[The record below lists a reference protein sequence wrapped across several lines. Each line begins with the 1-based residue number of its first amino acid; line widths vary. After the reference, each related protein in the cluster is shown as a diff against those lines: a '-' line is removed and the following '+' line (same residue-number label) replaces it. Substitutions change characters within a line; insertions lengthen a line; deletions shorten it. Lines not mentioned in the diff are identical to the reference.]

1 MLAAATDRAVLL
13 FDVVQV
19 VLIIFSNQTQH
30 SQNTSFIQNRTGPV
44 VAVRTSERKVGKDKN
59 MVGIGIG
66 RQTLAFLQLISHY
79 KSFSFFLHF
88 QVKVPLG
95 ALAFPATDGS
105 RLAAGDK

>member
-79 KSFSFFLHF
+79 KSFSFFLRF